1 MENEHPFL
9 NDKLNDGQ
17 RARRDFLRHLLA
29 TGALVAGSGAFSQ
42 TGHAAGFAEALGYS
56 PEYPADFKAFN
67 YVNPDAPKG
76 GRLALSVF
84 GSFDSLNPFV
94 LKGMPASGLNVL
106 CFESLTARAWDEPFS
121 AYGLLADRAD
131 LAADGLSITFRI
143 NPDARFTDGS
153 PVTAQDVLFSF
164 NMLVSEKAH
173 PRFRIYW
180 ADIAGAELTD
190 PQHVRFNFKRIN
202 PELHLIIGELPVFS
216 ERWLAGR
223 DFSSLAREAF
233 LTSGPY
239 RVGRPDY
246 GNTITY
252 ERNPDYWAKD
262 LDVRRGQFNFDRI
275 VFKYYKDETVS
286 LEAFKAGEFDVFYET
301 NSKRWARDHTG
312 DAFADGRIIRR
323 EIPHHNNAGMQGFGM
338 NTRRALFSDRRV
350 RRAMDLALDFGWS
363 NTHLFYGQYT
373 RCDSY
378 FSNSELACRGLPKGD
393 ELALLMPW
401 KAQLPPELFREPYQ
415 VPVANNPAEQRA
427 NLLQARDLLAEAGWR
442 VEDGVLKNAK
452 GQPFSFDIML
462 AMRGFERIVAPYAY
476 NLQRLGIDVSYRT
489 IDVSLYQRRMERF
502 DFDMAIVA
510 YGESQSPGNELRDRF
525 GSAAAHS
532 DGSSNYLGID
542 SPVVDAL
549 IDRVIYAKSRADLV
563 TACRALDR
571 VLLWGE
577 YLVPNWYIGAHRLA
591 WWNRFG
597 FHQPLPLYFDAMTWV
612 MQTWWQ
618 THERPQKERS

>member
-9 NDKLNDGQ
+9 KNTTEDRQ

-29 TGALVAGSGAFSQ
+29 MGALA
-42 TGHAAGFAEALGYS
+42 TGVCGLGRPALASGFAEALGYS
-56 PEYPADFKAFN
+56 PKYPVDFKAFN

-84 GSFDSLNPFV
+84 GNFDSLNPFV
-94 LKGMPASGLNVL
+94 LRGMAASGLNEL
-106 CFESLTARAWDEPFS
+106 CFDSLTVRAWDEPFS
-121 AYGLLADRAD
+121 AYGLLADRAEQACD
-131 LAADGLSITFRI
+131 KRSITFRI
-143 NPDARFTDGS
+143 NADARFADGS

-164 NMLVSEKAH
+164 HTLVSQQAH
-173 PRFRIYW
+173 PRYRIYW
-180 ADIAGAELTD
+180 ADIAGAELVD
-190 PQHVRFNFKRIN
+190 SRHIRFNFKRVN

-223 DFSSLAREAF
+223 DFASLAREAF

-239 RVGRPDY
+239 RVGRVDY

-262 LDVRRGQFNFDRI
+262 LDIRRGQFNFDQI

-301 NSKRWARDHTG
+301 NSKRWARDYTG
-312 DAFADGRIIRR
+312 AAFNDGRIIRR

-338 NTRRALFSDRRV
+338 NTRRALFADRRV
-350 RRAMDLALDFGWS
+350 RRALDLALDFGWS

-378 FSNSELACRGLPKGD
+378 FSNSELACRGLPEGD
-393 ELALLMPW
+393 ELALLEPW
-401 KAQLPPELFREPYQ
+401 RAQLSAELFDKPYQ
-415 VPVANNPAEQRA
+415 VPIANDSAEQRA
-427 NLLQARDLLAEAGWR
+427 NLLEAQKLLAAAGWQ
-442 VEDGVLKNAK
+442 VKEGVLKNAD
-452 GQPFSFDIML
+452 GQPFSFEIML

-476 NLQRLGIDVSYRT
+476 NLKRLGIEVSYRT
-489 IDVSLYQRRMERF
+489 IDVSLYQRRMDRF
-502 DFDMAIVA
+502 DFDMTVVA
-510 YGESQSPGNELRDRF
+510 YGQSQSPGNELRDRF
-525 GSAAAHS
+525 GSAAAHT
-532 DGSSNYLGID
+532 DGSSNYMGID

-549 IDRVIYAKSRADLV
+549 IDRVIYAPTRAELV

-597 FHQPLPLYFDAMTWV
+597 FHQPLPLYFDALSWV

-618 THERPQKERS
+618 THELPQKKSS